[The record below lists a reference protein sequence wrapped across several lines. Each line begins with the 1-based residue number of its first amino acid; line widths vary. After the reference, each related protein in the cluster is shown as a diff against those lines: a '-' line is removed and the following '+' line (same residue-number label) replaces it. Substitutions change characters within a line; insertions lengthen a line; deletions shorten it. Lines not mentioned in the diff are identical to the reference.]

1 MDSVFILP
9 AMIPSV
15 SKASSEE
22 ILIDVTIFIEHLVK
36 EEYIVIV
43 DSD

>member
-1 MDSVFILP
+1 MDSVFILS
-9 AMIPSV
+9 AIVSSV
-15 SKASSEE
+15 SKASSKEL
-22 ILIDVTIFIEHLVK
+22 IIDVAIFIKHLVE